1 MRLLRKQSTKCSYS
15 FVATIIIFL
24 QNNEGKM
31 TSKEWQLEWHII
43 NEINDVRKCIMLW
56 FIVGEKEIEAVKG
69 ITQRFILGNKC
80 TFIFNSSVE
89 SVMKL
94 QIWK

>member
-1 MRLLRKQSTKCSYS
+1 MSES
-15 FVATIIIFL
+15 
-24 QNNEGKM
+24 
-31 TSKEWQLEWHII
+31 
-43 NEINDVRKCIMLW
+43 
-56 FIVGEKEIEAVKG
+56 EKEIEAVKG

-94 QIWK
+94 QI